1 VIYLDYHATTPVDRR
16 VADRIH
22 HYMTE
27 EFGNASSTDHA
38 WGDRAEAAIKQA
50 AKQVADL
57 IGASPKEIIWTSGA
71 TESINLAIQGS
82 LLAPLSRS
90 GRGAG
95 GEGKL
100 FGRGAGGEGKHR
112 IALMPLEHKAVLD
125 TCRALEKRG
134 WAELVYLQV
143 DSKGRLNL
151 EHLER
156 VCAEGVSLLCV
167 MAANNEIGNIY
178 PIQKIGQISQHY
190 GIPFLCDG
198 SQAVGK
204 IPVQF
209 EAWGITYLAIS
220 AHKFYGPKG
229 VGALVVRKG
238 YHLEPLI
245 FGGGHQRGM
254 RSGTL
259 NVPGIVGLG
268 EACRLRSLEME
279 EDERAIA
286 SKRDRLQR
294 MLLEKIPNLVVNGDI
309 ENRLAGNLHISIPGV
324 PNSAVIARIRHK
336 LAISTGSACSS
347 GVEAPSHVLQA
358 FSLPEEIV
366 DGALRIGLGKFT
378 TEEEINAAAEILV
391 EAVTNIQQLSS
402 AKPLRLGN

>member
-1 VIYLDYHATTPVDRR
+1 MIYLDYHATTPVDPR
-16 VADRIH
+16 VADRVYH
-22 HYMTE
+22 SMTQ
-27 EFGNASSTDHA
+27 EFGNASSVDHE
-38 WGDRAEAAIKQA
+38 WGDRAETAIKQA

-57 IGASPKEIIWTSGA
+57 IEASPREIVWTSGA

-82 LLAPLSRS
+82 LTPNPM
-90 GRGAG
+90 
-95 GEGKL
+95 KP
-100 FGRGAGGEGKHR
+100 HR
-112 IALMPLEHKAVLD
+112 IGLMPIEHKAVLD

-134 WAELVYLQV
+134 WAELIHLQV
-143 DSKGRLNL
+143 DSRGRLDL
-151 EHLER
+151 EHLEQ
-156 VCAEGVSLLCV
+156 VCAEGLSLLCV
-167 MAANNEIGNIY
+167 MAANNEIGTIY
-178 PIQKIGQISQHY
+178 PIQKIGRIAQHY

-204 IPVQF
+204 ISVQF
-209 EAWGITYLAIS
+209 EEWGITYLAIS

-229 VGALVVRKG
+229 VGALAVRRG

-286 SKRDRLQR
+286 SKRDRLQK
-294 MLLEKIPNLVVNGDI
+294 MLLEKVPNLVVNGDI
-309 ENRLAGNLHISIPGV
+309 EDRLAGNLHISIPGI

-336 LAISTGSACSS
+336 LAVSTGSACSS
-347 GVEAPSHVLQA
+347 GVEAPSHVLQTLC
-358 FSLPEEIV
+358 LPEEIV
-366 DGALRIGLGKFT
+366 DGSLRIGLGKFT
-378 TEEEINAAAEILV
+378 TEEEINGAAEILL
-391 EAVTNIQQLSS
+391 EAVTKIQQLS
-402 AKPLRLGN
+402 